1 MEHSAA
7 ISEIQ
12 GYLNGISYYNSKI
25 PRIIPD
31 GIYGRESE
39 ITVRA
44 FQQEYGLP
52 VTGQINKVTWNKI
65 VDIYKRLVTPEPE
78 RILVF
83 ESKNSVMRQGD
94 KGYDVTL
101 LQIMLN
107 LILEHSDNNMQK
119 INTSGFFD
127 NATVK
132 AVKAFQNLALAEQTG
147 YVDVKTWNLIVKV
160 FNYMSS

>member
-1 MEHSAA
+1 MNHSAA

-12 GYLNGISYYNSKI
+12 GYLNGISYYNPKI

-52 VTGQINKVTWNKI
+52 VNGQINKVTWNKI
-65 VDIYKRLVTPEPE
+65 VEVYKNLVTPEPE
-78 RILVF
+78 RIYVF
-83 ESKNSVMRQGD
+83 QSKNSVLRQGD

-107 LILEHSDNNMQK
+107 LILEHSSYNLPK

-132 AVKAFQNLALAEQTG
+132 AVKEFQRIIMAAQTG
-147 YVDVKTWNLIVKV
+147 YVNVKTWNMITRV